1 MKPPPMKLLLL
12 LALVHLV
19 CSDPAKDALPDGE
32 RNALALRD
40 DDPDGAAIPALAA
53 KTNQDSAE
61 LPPGVETNTALSPNK
76 RGFFS
81 KRKSFFGGKGKKG
94 KKGKKVKYNTD
105 DEDGS
110 EEESHE
116 NYEKRSEDDL
126 NPEDSE
132 ADEAS
137 TEADEGTEAD
147 EASTEA
153 DEGTE
158 ADQGSEEDF
167 AEIQQIA
174 SKIWGDV
181 KCRGYKK
188 KCRKSEETCRKSR
201 TCRGSKRKCKK
212 LKKKCNKNKKACQ
225 KLKTC

>member
-61 LPPGVETNTALSPNK
+61 LPPGVETNTALSPDK

-81 KRKSFFGGKGKKG
+81 KLKSFFRRKGRKKGRKGKKI
-94 KKGKKVKYNTD
+94 KYNTD

-126 NPEDSE
+126 NPENSE

-158 ADQGSEEDF
+158 ADQGSEEDL
-167 AEIQQIA
+167 AENQQYA
-174 SKIWGDV
+174 SKSRDNV
-181 KCRGYKK
+181 KCKK
-188 KCRKSEETCRKSR
+188 CKKAEKVCRKSKR
-201 TCRGSKRKCKK
+201 CRGSKKKCKK
-212 LKKKCNKNKKACQ
+212 LKKKCKKNKKKCKKSKCQ
-225 KLKTC
+225 GL